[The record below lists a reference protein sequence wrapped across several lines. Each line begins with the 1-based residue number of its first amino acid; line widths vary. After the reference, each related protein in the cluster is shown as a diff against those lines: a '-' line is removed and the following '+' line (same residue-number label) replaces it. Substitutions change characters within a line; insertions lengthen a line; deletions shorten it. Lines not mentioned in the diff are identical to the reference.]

1 MHNPYSG
8 HQATDFRFC
17 FHVRAIAHRSLF
29 LPLSMK
35 TLPKIKRLLK
45 GESPFTVFE
54 CCSIKEARHSF
65 CELRK
70 KYVHFADMSKWN
82 NPDGKDTSRVYT
94 ASTSAVLIKYDTL
107 IVLEGNIPKKDRFQM
122 ERHQSFNVPWS
133 NRMMRLSHL
142 SKNPFFLDHVAMANV
157 PTTYASPFF
166 HINLDQIYTLKYD
179 QHPE

>member
-8 HQATDFRFC
+8 HQAPGFRFC

-35 TLPKIKRLLK
+35 TLPKIQRLLK
-45 GESPFTVFE
+45 GESPLTVFE

-65 CELRK
+65 
-70 KYVHFADMSKWN
+70 WN

-107 IVLEGNIPKKDRFQM
+107 IVLEGNIPKEDRFQM
-122 ERHQSFNVPWS
+122 ERHQSFNVPL
-133 NRMMRLSHL
+133 NIRLMRLSHL

-157 PTTYASPFF
+157 PTTYASPLF
-166 HINLDQIYTLKYD
+166 HINLDQIHTLKYN